1 MTFSAYRSDGSGGPR
16 SDGEYIT
23 VSVTYGPVSVDVVED
38 RGHLR
43 SFWGQLGRL
52 IGEADGKEP
61 GQRAY
66 ERYREH
72 VGGVGLA
79 HGDPLPGWEENEQK
93 YRDAWA
99 HAEGAF

>member
-1 MTFSAYRSDGSGGPR
+1 MIFSAYRSDGSGVPKMN
-16 SDGEYIT
+16 GECIT
-23 VSVTYGPVSVDVVED
+23 VHVTCSPVSIDVTED
-38 RGHLR
+38 TVHLR
-43 SFWGQLGRL
+43 PFWGHLGRL
-52 IGEADGKEP
+52 ISEAAGKEP

-79 HGDPLPGWEENEQK
+79 HGDPLPAWEDNEQK

-99 HAEGAF
+99 YAETGF